1 MEIYVRLCDDGD
13 RDYAFQISKDDTI
26 NSKVKHIFNKNA
38 SQFKDPNI
46 KFSLSDIMVTRP
58 SIFHNYQPTSY
69 CKSTHPGYL
78 TEGGCLLFHYDA
90 AEKQYL
96 EPLDEDKPLFEQLW
110 PGQLIVPQWDYNIT
124 SVCIISTLL
133 LIWLYTDLPDC
144 ISPTPGICLTNQL
157 SRLLIPIVEDYFGN
171 YKMGSKLREE
181 IQVNYSSIPAQWAF
195 FILHTLKIGLIILF
209 TKLGMINPLTF
220 NPIKL
225 FKLRNF
231 DLAKRS
237 NDMKTTLRRIGWIG
251 SKRASYDQYQQNFHS
266 YMLKKYGGTVPL
278 YKAGL
283 LKIAA
288 RPGVSLNN
296 GEGFQTPLNERF
308 TGSTFKEISKSGKF
322 ILSEEYFVEL
332 ENVLKAEIENANGNI
347 GLMNQLVQ
355 RFRRFG
361 LYEPSDRLKELV
373 RKRREVSIEQS
384 RIDEDVAKVKAIEDT
399 ASKKK
404 GE

>member
-1 MEIYVRLCDDGD
+1 MEVYVRLCDDGD
-13 RDYAFQISKDDTI
+13 RDYAFQISKGDTI
-26 NSKVKHIFNKNA
+26 NTKVKHIFNTNA

-46 KFSLSDIMVTRP
+46 KFTLSDIIVTRP
-58 SIFHNYQPTSY
+58 TIFHNYRPTSY

-90 AEKQYL
+90 ADKEYL

-110 PGQLIVPQWDYNIT
+110 PGQLIVPQWDYNLT
-124 SVCIISTLL
+124 SIGIIGAILL
-133 LIWLYTDLPDC
+133 LWLYTDLPDC

-157 SRLLIPIVEDYFGN
+157 SRLLIPIIENYFGN
-171 YKMGSKLREE
+171 YKMASKLREE
-181 IQVNYSSIPAQWAF
+181 IQINYSSIPAQWAF
-195 FILHTLKIGLIILF
+195 FILHVLKIAVIVLFARLGL
-209 TKLGMINPLTF
+209 INPLSF

-231 DLAKRS
+231 DLTRRS
-237 NDMKTTLRRIGWIG
+237 GDMKITLKRLGWIG
-251 SKRASYDQYQQNFHS
+251 SRKASYDQYQQNFHN
-266 YMLKKYGGTVPL
+266 YMVKKYGGTVPL

-288 RPGVSLNN
+288 KPGVSLNN
-296 GEGFQTPLNERF
+296 GEGFQSPLNQRF
-308 TGSTFKEISKSGKF
+308 TGSTFKEITKSGKF

-332 ENVLKAEIENANGNI
+332 ENVLKAEIENANGDI
-347 GLMNQLVQ
+347 RLMNELVQ

-361 LYEPSDRLKELV
+361 LYEPNDKLKELV
-373 RKRREVSIEQS
+373 RKRREAAIEQS
-384 RIDEDVAKVKAIEDT
+384 RIDEDLAKTKATEDT

-404 GE
+404 SE